1 MIDSIKWYKHA
12 YLYYMVLDNLQ
23 ENYTKIYLDL
33 ANCSETSPDS
43 GLSTSCIIVFGAS
56 HEWLD
61 GEFHSSL
68 PGQNGHH
75 FADDIFKRSFFF
87 QKVRISIEMSLKFVL
102 EGPIN
107 NIRTLVQIM
116 ACRRPSHYLNQCR
129 PSSPTHI
136 CGTSGGW
143 VNLCRWE
150 TQPSSSDANVLYV
163 FNHCCVCSSFSGGL
177 HVSGQIWS

>member
-1 MIDSIKWYKHA
+1 MLI
-12 YLYYMVLDNLQ
+12 
-23 ENYTKIYLDL
+23 
-33 ANCSETSPDS
+33 
-43 GLSTSCIIVFGAS
+43 CIIWFWIIYKKIIRKFIWISLIVVRHPLIRGYQQAASLCLVRVTNDLTGSFTHLSLDKMATISQTTFSSAVFFS
-56 HEWLD
+56 
-61 GEFHSSL
+61 
-68 PGQNGHH
+68 
-75 FADDIFKRSFFF
+75 

-150 TQPSSSDANVLYV
+150 TQPSSSDANVHYV